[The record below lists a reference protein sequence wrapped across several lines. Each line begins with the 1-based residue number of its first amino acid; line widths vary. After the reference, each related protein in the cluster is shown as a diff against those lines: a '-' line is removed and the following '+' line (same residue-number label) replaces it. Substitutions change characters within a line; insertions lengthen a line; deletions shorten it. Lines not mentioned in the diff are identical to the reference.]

1 MTTIEAIRNYFL
13 TCPLLGDGCFNV
25 DYIPQDLGFSIDSI
39 PSDPIVK
46 KYVDGG
52 ALKQYKFTF
61 SSREAWGNDTLENIS
76 NNGFY
81 EDLSKWI
88 ENNNKQGILPT
99 LSTGQ
104 EPYKIELLSY
114 GYLLSNTED
123 SAIYQIQARLIYI
136 E

>member
-13 TCPLLGDGCFNV
+13 PCPLLGDGCFNV
-25 DYIPQDLGFSIDSI
+25 DYIPPDLGFSIDTI

-46 KYVDGG
+46 RYVDGG

-81 EDLSKWI
+81 EDLARWI
-88 ENNNKQGILPT
+88 EDNNRQGFLPV
-99 LSTGQ
+99 LNSGQ
-104 EPYKIELLSY
+104 EPFKVELLSY
-114 GYLLSNTED
+114 GYLLSNTQD
-123 SAIYQIQARLIYI
+123 SAIYQIQARLLYT